1 MKKKKRRQP
10 RLVRIYRDYLLS
22 EDTASFVRDVAEQYS
37 IATITRLAERGG
49 RLSRRAAVLALGML
63 GDYRVN
69 RVLGEA
75 LRDKDRGVRLV
86 ADQALREIWLRDGN
100 AAQQKKLR
108 IVARLNHLF
117 QFDQAIAAAD
127 ALVVEA
133 PWLAEA
139 FHQRGIARACLGQ
152 YEEALLDF
160 HQTLELNAYHFAAA
174 AAMGQA
180 YLELNDNA
188 DALECFRR
196 ALKLNG
202 DLEGVR
208 ARVLQLQRQVDE

>member
-1 MKKKKRRQP
+1 
-10 RLVRIYRDYLLS
+10 
-22 EDTASFVRDVAEQYS
+22 
-37 IATITRLAERGG
+37 
-49 RLSRRAAVLALGML
+49 ML

-100 AAQQKKLR
+100 PAQQSKLR
-108 IVARLNHLF
+108 IAVRLNHLF
-117 QFDQAIAAAD
+117 QFDEAIAATDTLIA
-127 ALVVEA
+127 EA

-139 FHQRGIARACLGQ
+139 YHQRGIARACLGQ

-160 HQTLELNAYHFAAA
+160 QQTLELNAYHFPAA

-180 YLELNDNA
+180 YLELHDNA
-188 DALECFRR
+188 DALVCFRR
-196 ALKLNG
+196 ALRLNG

>member
-1 MKKKKRRQP
+1 
-10 RLVRIYRDYLLS
+10 LLA
-22 EDTASFVRDVAEQYS
+22 EDTAEFVRSVAEHYS
-37 IATITRLAERGG
+37 IATLVRLAENGA

-63 GDYRVN
+63 GDYRIN

-100 AAQQKKLR
+100 SGQQKKLR
-108 IVARLNHLF
+108 IAVRLNHLF
-117 QFDQAIAAAD
+117 QFDDAIACTE
-127 ALVVEA
+127 ALIIEA

-139 FHQRGIARACLGQ
+139 YHQRGIARACRGE
-152 YEEALLDF
+152 YEEALVDF
-160 HQTLELNAYHFAAA
+160 QQTLELNAYHFPAA

-180 YLELNDNA
+180 YLELNDQA
-188 DALECFRR
+188 DALVCFRR

-208 ARVLQLQRQVDE
+208 ARVVQLQRQIDE